1 MTVLPH
7 PFTHWKTAATG
18 LSRVARSLSVVA
30 LLAGGFQAPLVEAGP
45 PLEFIDVHVH
55 LVGGRGGSADYDGAV
70 RSALEQMSRSGI
82 RTAIVMPPPQIA
94 SQNWYDY

>member
-1 MTVLPH
+1 MTVPPN
-7 PFTHWKTAATG
+7 PFAHWKTAATG
-18 LSRVARSLSVVA
+18 LSRIARSLSVVA
-30 LLAGGFQAPLVEAGP
+30 LLAGGFQAPPAEAGP

-70 RSALEQMSRSGI
+70 RSALEQMGRSGI